1 MNNKKVS
8 AEKYFRRYLR
18 IGPIALAVWRSV
30 EARHMAQ
37 IPLKRPILDIG
48 CGFGEFAL
56 TFFDEPADVGLDID
70 ARDLEEAAKTKK
82 YKKLVLGDAR
92 NMPFKKNTFSS
103 IISISTLEH
112 IENPKKV
119 LNEAYRVLK
128 PGGILAV
135 TLETDEV
142 DINTFYRPTMKKIGL
157 GKLSDLC
164 THMYNSLYHRHTLL
178 PKKRWKKMIT
188 ETGFEIQT
196 YKDIISVKVTKL
208 FDIFLL
214 TAWPSQLFKP
224 FLGKRWVW
232 RPKIMEDI
240 LTGIFINTLDEEESY
255 GTNLLIIAQKPKN
268 KK

>member
-1 MNNKKVS
+1 VIY
-8 AEKYFRRYLR
+8 A
-18 IGPIALAVWRSV
+18 
-30 EARHMAQ
+30 H
-37 IPLKRPILDIG
+37 
-48 CGFGEFAL
+48 
-56 TFFDEPADVGLDID
+56 T
-70 ARDLEEAAKTKK
+70 
-82 YKKLVLGDAR
+82 
-92 NMPFKKNTFSS
+92 
-103 IISISTLEH
+103 
-112 IENPKKV
+112 
-119 LNEAYRVLK
+119 
-128 PGGILAV
+128 
-135 TLETDEV
+135 
-142 DINTFYRPTMKKIGL
+142 
-157 GKLSDLC
+157 C
-164 THMYNSLYHRHTLL
+164 TIRL
-178 PKKRWKKMIT
+178 KKMIT